1 MSEQTPNF
9 DYDVFLSYS
18 SQNKDWVR
26 GDLLCQLDAA
36 GLKTFIDFRDFEP
49 GAPSI
54 NEMERGV
61 LTSRRTLLVL
71 TPAYINSEWT
81 EFENLMLQTLD
92 PANRARRLIPLLKE
106 RCELPLRIR
115 MLTYVDFTDGSDL
128 DLAWKKLLN
137 GLSAPNPTV
146 KPPDSPTTT
155 STSTTSGPS
164 APSLRR
170 LRTILANLYPEQQS
184 ARRVADDAGVNSA
197 SVNWTGSA
205 IDYWQTLLLAAKNNE
220 QLDALL
226 AIATDDY
233 PGNRELA
240 AAIAEVQA

>member
-1 MSEQTPNF
+1 MSEQSPNF
-9 DYDVFLSYS
+9 DYDVFISYS

-26 GDLLCQLDAA
+26 GELLQQLDAA
-36 GLKTFIDFRDFEP
+36 GLKTFIDFRDFEV

-71 TPAYINSEWT
+71 TPAYIKSEWT

-92 PANRARRLIPLLKE
+92 PANRARRLIPLLRE

-128 DLAWKKLLN
+128 DLAWQKLLR
-137 GLSAPNPTV
+137 GLAAPDPTV
-146 KPPDSPTTT
+146 KPPKAAT
-155 STSTTSGPS
+155 SATSGSS

-170 LRTILANLYPEQQS
+170 LRTILAHLYPEQQS
-184 ARRVADDAGVNSA
+184 ARRVADDAGINTA

-205 IDYWQTLLLAAKNNE
+205 IDYWQALLQAAKNNG
-220 QLDALL
+220 QLDGLL
-226 AIATDDY
+226 AVATEEY